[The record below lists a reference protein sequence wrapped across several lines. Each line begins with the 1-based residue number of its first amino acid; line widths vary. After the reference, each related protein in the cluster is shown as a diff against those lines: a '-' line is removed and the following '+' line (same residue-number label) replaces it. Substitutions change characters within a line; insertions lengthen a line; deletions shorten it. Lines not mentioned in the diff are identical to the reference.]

1 MGELVLFPA
10 RDRGRILIR
19 KEDDGQ
25 YFIEHEGP
33 GGGSYGPWAR
43 VSTLGD
49 AWDEAD
55 RASAHY
61 GGLPIVGQL

>member
-10 RDRGRILIR
+10 RDRGQILIR

-33 GGGSYGPWAR
+33 GGGSYGAWAR
-43 VSTLGD
+43 VETFEQAQVS
-49 AWDEAD
+49 AD
-55 RASAHY
+55 IASAHY
-61 GGLPIVGQL
+61 GGLPIVGYL